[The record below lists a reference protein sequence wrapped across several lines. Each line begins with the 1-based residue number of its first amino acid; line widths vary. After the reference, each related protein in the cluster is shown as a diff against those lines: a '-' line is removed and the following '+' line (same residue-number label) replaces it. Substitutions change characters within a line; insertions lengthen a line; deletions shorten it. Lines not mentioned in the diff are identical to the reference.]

1 VLDAASALFQAQGYH
16 ATGMR
21 EVIAATGLSPGAV
34 HHHFPTKESLAIAV
48 ITERVA
54 PAVRES
60 WIEPVRDA
68 ASLRQG
74 VTKVFAEIIRGVDH
88 RGKVSG
94 CPLNNLAMELSLT
107 NVRLRDALRSIFRNW
122 QDALEQRISE
132 TPRGKKW
139 TKDQRSAA
147 ASFIVASY
155 SGAMNLAKAT
165 QASTPLKVTQR
176 ALAHWLT
183 EQRLSD

>member
-1 VLDAASALFQAQGYH
+1 MLDAASMLFQAHGYH

-21 EVIAATGLSPGAV
+21 EVIAATRLSPGAV

-48 ITERVA
+48 ITDRVA

-60 WIEPVRDA
+60 WIEPVRHA

-74 VTKVFAEIIRGVDH
+74 VTRVFTEIIRGIDD
-88 RGKVSG
+88 RGQVSG

-107 NVRLRDALRSIFRNW
+107 NVRLRDALRSIFREW

-132 TPRGKKW
+132 TPRGKQM
-139 TKDQRSAA
+139 TKNQRSAA
-147 ASFIVASY
+147 AAFIVASY

-165 QASTPLKVTQR
+165 QEPTPLKVTRR

-183 EQRLSD
+183 EQRLS